1 MSTVKIDIE
10 QLQMKM
16 AFQEDTIESLNQA
29 LILQQKQIDDLQFHL
44 KQLVSKMS
52 AIEPSNMAS
61 EKEELPP
68 PHYWFRHKN
77 ILSKNWGIEAL
88 PSLTKLNQK
97 TG

>member
-1 MSTVKIDIE
+1 VEDKKLMSTVKIDIE

-29 LILQQKQIDDLQFHL
+29 LILQQKQMDDLQFQL

-61 EKEELPP
+61 EKEEMPP
-68 PHYWFRHKN
+68 PHY
-77 ILSKNWGIEAL
+77 
-88 PSLTKLNQK
+88 
-97 TG
+97 

>member
-1 MSTVKIDIE
+1 VEDRKLMSTVQTDIE

-29 LILQQKQIDDLQFHL
+29 LILQQKQMDDLQFQL

-61 EKEELPP
+61 EKEEMPP
-68 PHYWFRHKN
+68 PHY
-77 ILSKNWGIEAL
+77 
-88 PSLTKLNQK
+88 
-97 TG
+97 

>member
-1 MSTVKIDIE
+1 MEDKKLMSTVKIDIE

-29 LILQQKQIDDLQFHL
+29 LILQQKQMDDLQFQL

-61 EKEELPP
+61 EKEEMPP
-68 PHYWFRHKN
+68 PHY
-77 ILSKNWGIEAL
+77 
-88 PSLTKLNQK
+88 
-97 TG
+97 

>member
-1 MSTVKIDIE
+1 VEYKKLMSTVQTDIE

-29 LILQQKQIDDLQFHL
+29 LILQQKQMDDLQFQL

-61 EKEELPP
+61 EKEEMPP
-68 PHYWFRHKN
+68 PHY
-77 ILSKNWGIEAL
+77 
-88 PSLTKLNQK
+88 
-97 TG
+97 